1 MLESVPKLLIFIDF
15 SIHSS
20 IKHIVFIMCLQQA
33 LTSIWQIH
41 CLSFFFSL
49 GYLGCLLFNMN
60 FRICSVSVK
69 NHIEVLVKIVSNI
82 CNNFGNVSIYENNL
96 SLFIQIYLFSF
107 SNIFPFSQYSSWTN
121 FVLFNPRNH
130 AGFVAILNRKSFSL
144 IFFSIRYCCYV
155 RTFWV
160 LLICGDLVLLAYKS
174 F

>member
-69 NHIEVLVKIVSNI
+69 NHIEVLGKLYQTFVIILGTSQSMKTI
-82 CNNFGNVSIYENNL
+82 CLCLFKSIYFL
-96 SLFIQIYLFSF
+96 SVTFFHFLSTVHGPILFYLIQEIM
-107 SNIFPFSQYSSWTN
+107 
-121 FVLFNPRNH
+121 
-130 AGFVAILNRKSFSL
+130 
-144 IFFSIRYCCYV
+144 
-155 RTFWV
+155 
-160 LLICGDLVLLAYKS
+160 LVLLLFWIESPFHWFFFFYSLLLLCKTILGS
-174 F
+174 VDLRWSCFIGL